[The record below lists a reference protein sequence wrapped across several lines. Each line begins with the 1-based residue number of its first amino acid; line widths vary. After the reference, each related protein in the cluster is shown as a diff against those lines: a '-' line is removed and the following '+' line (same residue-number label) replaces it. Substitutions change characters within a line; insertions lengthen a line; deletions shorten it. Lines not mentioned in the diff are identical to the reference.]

1 MCVYGCVAG
10 GACQVLAIFVR
21 NVLAVAVLEALG
33 ETEVDHIDT
42 VTSRLGSPD
51 EEIVGFDIPVDDT
64 GLVALLNSLNH
75 LNSDHQDSLEV
86 QTFPARLE
94 EVF

>member
-1 MCVYGCVAG
+1 VCVDGGVAG

-42 VTSRLGSPD
+42 VTS
-51 EEIVGFDIPVDDT
+51 
-64 GLVALLNSLNH
+64 
-75 LNSDHQDSLEV
+75 
-86 QTFPARLE
+86 
-94 EVF
+94 